1 MPCRPTF
8 VTKNLYGNFAH
19 QRFLP
24 NFVAMN
30 TQENQKIKWSECT
43 IIADA
48 DYVDKVAFNLVVNFE
63 RMLGRR
69 IPPADFSQWVV
80 DVALDGRL
88 KPGDHETQVVLL
100 HGKHEVKLAN
110 FAPAHYQHELN
121 GQAFRHE
128 ALGEFVINTIP
139 TDQSIARKDEVILDL
154 LHLLLTNP
162 TAHRILI
169 VGNFEEGTLYNDIR
183 QALREVDDEE
193 KHITLFTM
201 QPGMPNGNFRQEL
214 LGYSLMNA
222 MGITQTEIDNKMK

>member
-1 MPCRPTF
+1 
-8 VTKNLYGNFAH
+8 
-19 QRFLP
+19 
-24 NFVAMN
+24 MN
-30 TQENQKIKWSECT
+30 TQANQNIKWSECT

-48 DYVDKVAFNLVVNFE
+48 DYVDKVAFDLIVNFE

-88 KPGDHETQVVLL
+88 RPGDHQTQVVLL
-100 HGKHEVKLAN
+100 HGKNEPKLAN
-110 FAPAHYQHELN
+110 FAPADYEHELD

-128 ALGEFVINTIP
+128 ALGEFVISAIP
-139 TDQSIARKDEVILDL
+139 TDQTIARKDEVILDL

-162 TAHRILI
+162 TARRILI
-169 VGNFEEGTLYNDIR
+169 IGDFEKGTLYDDLR

-193 KHITLFTM
+193 KHVTLFTM